1 MTGWL
6 LSLRDRPITEPHRRG
21 ALATVT
27 VLLACATAL
36 LILTRP
42 AAHQP
47 ITHTG
52 VAAAKTSR
60 SDPPGPARTPASSD
74 DALPP
79 VAVRVSKGFLRGYL
93 AYLYGHGT
101 GEQVTDA
108 SETLVRSLQA
118 NVPRVSPAMR
128 ERTPRVL
135 SLQSTPAPSPDEV
148 GVSALI
154 GDGGLVSYRIGLLL
168 QIQDGR
174 LLVNALNGD

>member
-1 MTGWL
+1 MTDWL
-6 LSLRDRPITEPHRRG
+6 VSLRDRPITEPQRSR

-52 VAAAKTSR
+52 VAATKTSR
-60 SDPPGPARTPASSD
+60 SDPPGPARMPASSD
-74 DALPP
+74 DTLSP
-79 VAVRVSKGFLRGYL
+79 VAARVSRAFLRGYL

-101 GEQVTDA
+101 AEQITDA
-108 SETLVRSLQA
+108 SSALVRSLQA
-118 NVPRVSPAMR
+118 NPPRVSPATR

-135 SLQSTPAPSPDEV
+135 TLQSTPAPSPDEV
-148 GVSALI
+148 GVSVLI
-154 GDGGLVSYRIGLLL
+154 GDGELVTYRIGLLVTS
-168 QIQDGR
+168 QDGR